1 MIRQVIVATG
11 SRFKS
16 PPKIENGSSKENKKI
31 EPVLND
37 ELIDITFHNPHYEW
51 P

>member
-1 MIRQVIVATG
+1 MINEVIVAIG
-11 SRFKS
+11 SGFKS
-16 PPKIENGSSKENKKI
+16 SPKIENGSSKENKKI

-37 ELIDITFHNPHYEW
+37 QLIYITFHNPHYEW